1 MKAAIVEKVV
11 ILARG
16 LGTRMR
22 RPDDA
27 AAIDDRQAA
36 MAQTGLKAL
45 IPIGRPFLDY
55 VLTVLAE
62 TGYRRVC
69 LVVAPEHDVI
79 RDYYCRQAQPR
90 RLTVEFAVQ
99 EQPRGTADAVLAA
112 EAFAADEPVVVL
124 NSDNYYPA
132 EALHALR
139 DADGPAVALFDRD
152 SMLRG
157 SNIAEDRLRQFAVGQ
172 IDDQGFLV
180 RILEKPDATTLASLP
195 QPIRLGMNC
204 WRFAPAIF
212 AACRAI
218 QPSPRGELELP
229 DAVQYAMDVLGQRF
243 RAVTIHAPVLDLS
256 SRKDIAAVAASCPH
270 GRCAF
275 DR

>member
-1 MKAAIVEKVV
+1 MRSAIVDKVV

-36 MAQTGLKAL
+36 IAETGIKAL

-79 RDYYCRQAQPR
+79 RDYYGRQVQPQH
-90 RLTVEFAVQ
+90 LTVEYAIQ

-139 DADGPAVALFDRD
+139 SVDGPAVALFDRE

-157 SNIAEDRLRQFAVGQ
+157 SNIAEDRLRQFAVAQ

-180 RILEKPDATTLASLP
+180 RILEKPDAATLASLP

-204 WRFAPAIF
+204 WRFDPAIF

-218 QPSPRGELELP
+218 KPSARGELELP

-256 SRKDIAAVAASCPH
+256 SRKDIAAVAARLS
-270 GRCAF
+270 GREVRF
-275 DR
+275 

>member
-1 MKAAIVEKVV
+1 MKSAIAEKVV

-22 RPDDA
+22 RQDDT

-36 MAQTGLKAL
+36 MAASGVKAL
-45 IPIGRPFLDY
+45 ISVGRPFLDY

-69 LVVAPEHDVI
+69 LVVGPEHDVI
-79 RDYYCRQAQPR
+79 RDYYGRQVQPR
-90 RLTVEFAVQ
+90 RLSVEFAVQ
-99 EQPRGTADAVLAA
+99 EQPRGTADAVAAA

-132 EALHALR
+132 EALTALR
-139 DADGPAVALFDRD
+139 SVDGPAVALFDRE
-152 SMLRG
+152 SMLCG
-157 SNIAEDRLRQFAVGQ
+157 SNIAEERLRQFAVAEV
-172 IDDQGFLV
+172 DEQGFLA
-180 RILEKPDATTLASLP
+180 RILEKPDAATLASLAE
-195 QPIRLGMNC
+195 PILLGMTC
-204 WRFAPAIF
+204 WRFGPAIF

-218 QPSPRGELELP
+218 APSARGELELP

-243 RAVTIHAPVLDLS
+243 RALTIQAPVLDLS
-256 SRKDIAAVAASCPH
+256 SRRDIAAVTDRLA
-270 GRCAF
+270 GREVCF
-275 DR
+275 